1 MSNGE
6 TTRTPPDRRR
16 ARASSWLRR
25 WQRRGRNGAASDD
38 DHIGDRE
45 SGARAGGAIRPRGQ
59 PPPVGLRALEQPDS
73 RLGRALHA
81 RSRSRVASDCGPEP
95 NDARYPGADARQPA
109 RGQIVA
115 SRSLIPARHG
125 SSPRSATCSALSAKR
140 KTARPSDRAQGA
152 CAVRAPTSRGRQSVR
167 RVEGHASA
175 VRAPALIAIAVGA
188 LALAGPAY
196 ADSPPPVQIGISSQQ
211 AGPGRA
217 IVRARIAARD
227 SEPGREDRSPARPVS
242 NVVRLPEKG
251 GAVDDL
257 PDRDPYPP
265 LASDSALARA
275 SQPFGP
281 GSFWYPV
288 GPGRVCIY
296 APGSVL
302 PCYTLVGPGG
312 APGGPGL
319 DPGAIAASVADRLPL
334 LPGRIQ
340 TSPRVVGL
348 TGTDSWFWLDPAP
361 RTEELTVALAGETV
375 TVTAEPNAIEW
386 RFGDEV
392 ELAGGPGRPYRA
404 GPPPAGAVLHLY
416 ETRCLPGDQGRN
428 PYVLGSCGS
437 SGYGVEAVVAWR
449 ISYSAS
455 GPIDASGA
463 LPTRTTA
470 TSIAY
475 PVSEARGF
483 LVPGAGR

>member
-1 MSNGE
+1 M
-6 TTRTPPDRRR
+6 
-16 ARASSWLRR
+16 L
-25 WQRRGRNGAASDD
+25 
-38 DHIGDRE
+38 
-45 SGARAGGAIRPRGQ
+45 
-59 PPPVGLRALEQPDS
+59 L
-73 RLGRALHA
+73 
-81 RSRSRVASDCGPEP
+81 
-95 NDARYPGADARQPA
+95 
-109 RGQIVA
+109 
-115 SRSLIPARHG
+115 
-125 SSPRSATCSALSAKR
+125 
-140 KTARPSDRAQGA
+140 
-152 CAVRAPTSRGRQSVR
+152 
-167 RVEGHASA
+167 
-175 VRAPALIAIAVGA
+175 A
-188 LALAGPAY
+188 LALATTAS
-196 ADSPPPVQIGISSQQ
+196 AEAREPPPGAVSSTVTLGHYSQQ
-211 AGPGRA
+211 DDRGRA
-217 IVRARIAARD
+217 SIGVSIRVKVT
-227 SEPGREDRSPARPVS
+227 EPGRDARRASRLVSRVERVPV
-242 NVVRLPEKG
+242 KG
-251 GAVDDL
+251 GAGDDL
-257 PDRDPYPP
+257 PEPYPP
-265 LASDSALARA
+265 LRADSTLAQDP
-275 SQPFGP
+275 QPFGP

-296 APGSVL
+296 APNSVL

-340 TSPRVVGL
+340 TSPRVAGL

-386 RFGDEV
+386 RFGDGV

-404 GPPPAGAVLHLY
+404 GPPPAGAVLHFY

-437 SGYGVEAVVAWR
+437 SGYGVEVVVAWR

-463 LPTRTTA
+463 LQTRTTA